1 MKALEAAW
9 RAWAGLFEEEGSDEP
24 RFDPIHIA
32 TVLVACLAAVGA
44 LYWLLWTFMVYE
56 GGYMRGEGRLGN
68 ALALAG
74 IVAVVEALRR
84 ADKKK

>member
-9 RAWAGLFEEEGSDEP
+9 RAWAGLFEEEKPDEP
-24 RFDPIHIA
+24 RYDPVHLA

-56 GGYMRGEGRLGN
+56 GGYMTGEGRVGN

-74 IVAVVEALRR
+74 LGAVVEALRR
-84 ADKKK
+84 ADKK